1 MKKNIGIIAT
11 VLLATGLT
19 AAALTADY
27 DARIADNEIL
37 TPAPAKLPR
46 INGPKLYG
54 ARPGKKF
61 IYRIPTQG
69 ERPIRFSVAGLPES
83 MKLNA
88 EQGIITGTVPS
99 KRGDYALVFSAENS
113 FGKAERP
120 FRLVVG
126 DKLALTPPTGWNHW
140 GGHASNISD
149 EIIRAAAELVVNRG
163 LADVGFQYIGIDD
176 CWMRLSPS
184 EYKKVSK
191 DPDGFYMMKHKGI
204 DFDKMVGEPRDAD
217 GNIIPNDYFP
227 DMKGLVDNIH
237 SLGLKAGIYSSPGPL
252 TCQNLE
258 GSRGHELQDAKQ
270 YAEWGFDLLK
280 YDRCTAGGIIN
291 QLKKKEN
298 PLPLLKEFWRS
309 MVGFL
314 EESDRD
320 IVVNLCQ
327 YGHNESWKWAPS
339 IGMQS
344 WRISGDLN
352 HHINDYFKAALRIA
366 TDLREYSK
374 PGQWN
379 DPDFMYVGRQVQT
392 RFNHF
397 EKSKP
402 TGLTGNQEYQYV
414 SLWAMIAAPFFF
426 STDVLN
432 VDDFTIGLLS
442 NPEVMDISQ
451 DELGRVA
458 DVIRNEDGR
467 VVLAKKLEDGS
478 IAVALF
484 NTDPEKEA
492 VIEVEW
498 TDFGG
503 CCEMDVFDVWRQKDL
518 GVYEPGI
525 SVRLSPHGVALF
537 RIKG

>member
-1 MKKNIGIIAT
+1 MLAAGLSAAT
-11 VLLATGLT
+11 LAG
-19 AAALTADY
+19 DY
-27 DARIADNEIL
+27 DARIAENEIL
-37 TPAPAKLPR
+37 TPAPAKAPR

-69 ERPIRFSVAGLPES
+69 ERPIRFSVEGLPDSFE
-83 MKLNA
+83 LDA
-88 EQGIITGTVPS
+88 EQGIITGTVPQ
-99 KRGDYALVFSAENS
+99 KRADYALVFAAENGH
-113 FGKAERP
+113 GKAERP

-149 EIIRAAAELVVNRG
+149 EIIRAAAELFIKRG

-176 CWMRLSPS
+176 CWMRLSPA
-184 EYKKVSK
+184 EYRNVTK

-204 DFDKMVGEPRDAD
+204 DFDKMVGEPRDAA
-217 GNIIPNDYFP
+217 GNIIPNGYFP
-227 DMKGLVDNIH
+227 DMKGLVDDIH
-237 SLGLKAGIYSSPGPL
+237 ALGLKAGIYSSPGPL

-258 GSRGHELQDAKQ
+258 GSRGHEEQDAKQ

-298 PLPLLKEFWRS
+298 PLPLLKEFWRA

-314 EESDRD
+314 EETDRD

-339 IGMQS
+339 IGVQS

-366 TDLREYSK
+366 TDLREYSQ

-397 EKSKP
+397 AQSQP

-414 SLWAMIAAPFFF
+414 SLWAMICAPFFF
-426 STDVLN
+426 STDVLH

-442 NPEVMDISQ
+442 NPDVMDISQ

-458 DVIRNEDGR
+458 GVIRNDGNQ
-467 VVLAKKLEDGS
+467 VVLAKKLVDGS
-478 IAVALF
+478 TAVALF
-484 NTDPEKEA
+484 NTDPENEA
-492 VIEVEW
+492 VIQVDW
-498 TDFGG
+498 ADFGG
-503 CCEMDVFDVWRQKDL
+503 CCEMEVFDVWRQKDL

-525 SVRLSPHGVALF
+525 SVRLSPNGVALLKI
-537 RIKG
+537 RG